1 MAKKVKQWYTLDN
14 AGVLYA
20 ALQRREY
27 SAIYRFSAVMTE
39 KVDAAA
45 LQRAIDR
52 LRPRFPGFFSRIIP
66 CQRKNLTCIKHQSIH
81 VKYDRIHKILPIPL
95 HLHD

>member
-39 KVDAAA
+39 KVDAV
-45 LQRAIDR
+45 
-52 LRPRFPGFFSRIIP
+52 PSHGF
-66 CQRKNLTCIKHQSIH
+66 
-81 VKYDRIHKILPIPL
+81 
-95 HLHD
+95 